1 MFRASKMFSSPFS
14 RSSIFIPKV
23 NSLISIASA
32 SFRLESHQLRNT
44 CITIQTSGFHS
55 SAYVAAK
62 KTKAVAGEG
71 VVVADI
77 VLPDTKLMDAQMEKK
92 MVRII
97 DEFMKLR
104 SGQVNTEV
112 FRSVMVDS
120 GGSRLSVADS
130 GQISVKSPTKMSISV
145 FDPSLVVLVADAIRD
160 SGMGLN
166 PTVEGNSVLM
176 SMPKPSKEAKE
187 ALVRSARI
195 IADRV
200 SLLRSCKMSCETF
213 HINYIKFMH
222 MIY

>member
-1 MFRASKMFSSPFS
+1 MILALKMFRSPFS
-14 RSSIFIPKV
+14 RSSILNPKV
-23 NSLISIASA
+23 NNLVSIATSYNP
-32 SFRLESHQLRNT
+32 FESRQLKVN
-44 CITIQTSGFHS
+44 CITVQVMSFHS
-55 SAYVAAK
+55 SVYVAAK
-62 KTKAVAGEG
+62 KTKVASGDG
-71 VVVADI
+71 DVVADI
-77 VLPDTKLMDAQMEKK
+77 VLPDTKLMDTQMEKK
-92 MVRII
+92 MARVV

-130 GQISVKSPTKMSISV
+130 GQISVRSPTKMSISV
-145 FDPSLVVLVADAIRD
+145 FDPTLVVLVADAIRD

-200 SLLRSCKMSCETF
+200 SLKRFKELL
-213 HINYIKFMH
+213 I
-222 MIY
+222 

>member
-1 MFRASKMFSSPFS
+1 MFLSPLSKSSMFHC
-14 RSSIFIPKV
+14 RV
-23 NSLISIASA
+23 NNLVSVAFM
-32 SFRLESHQLRNT
+32 SFRLNPRQLKKI
-44 CITIQTSGFHS
+44 CITIQANNFHS
-55 SAYVAAK
+55 SVYVAAK
-62 KTKAVAGEG
+62 KKTNAAPGEG

-77 VLPDTKLMDAQMEKK
+77 VLPDTKLMDAAMEKK
-92 MVRII
+92 MARIV

-130 GQISVKSPTKMSISV
+130 GQISVKSPTKMSISI
-145 FDPSLVVLVADAIRD
+145 FDPSLVQLVSDAIRD

-195 IADRV
+195 IAERV
-200 SLLRSCKMSCETF
+200 SELQFNKRAS
-213 HINYIKFMH
+213 
-222 MIY
+222 

>member
-1 MFRASKMFSSPFS
+1 MTEIADISRKEFQAKMFLSPLS
-14 RSSIFIPKV
+14 RSSMFHSKV
-23 NSLISIASA
+23 KNLASLGFT
-32 SFRLESHQLRNT
+32 SFRVKPSQLKNS
-44 CITIQTSGFHS
+44 CITIQANNFHS
-55 SAYVAAK
+55 SMYVAAK
-62 KTKAVAGEG
+62 KSKAAPAEG

-77 VLPDTKLMDAQMEKK
+77 VLPDTKLMDASMEKK
-92 MVRII
+92 MTRIV

-112 FRSVMVDS
+112 FRSVMIDS

-130 GQISVKSPTKMSISV
+130 GQISVKSPTKMSISI
-145 FDPSLVVLVADAIRD
+145 FDPSLVQLVSDAIRD

-195 IADRV
+195 IAERV
-200 SLLRSCKMSCETF
+200 SEPQF
-213 HINYIKFMH
+213 N
-222 MIY
+222 